1 VTIEA
6 ARPWL
11 APLTPLYRLALG
23 LRELELRRGW
33 RRVERLRWPVISI
46 GNLSA
51 GGAGKTP
58 LTIALA
64 RALGGRGIY
73 VDVLSRG
80 YGRTS
85 HAAMRVNT
93 NGTAEEYGDE
103 PLEIARAAGV
113 PVFVAARRYEAG
125 LMAETE
131 MPVGVHL
138 LDDGFQHWQL
148 YREVDIVL
156 VSARDFEDRLLPA
169 GNLREPL
176 RALQRADCVVISAD
190 DEQVE
195 TELKRMG
202 WQGQVWRVRR
212 RMEVLHVNGPV
223 VAFCGIA
230 RPEQFFAGL
239 EAGGMQ
245 LAARIAYA
253 DHHRYSVDDVERL
266 REEMRKRGAVACVT
280 TEKDRVRLS
289 GMAQTLAKALALKV
303 ASLRVEIEDED
314 AAVGWLL
321 GRIKR

>member
-1 VTIEA
+1 VTE
-6 ARPWL
+6 RPWL

-23 LRELELRRGW
+23 LRELELRSGW

-80 YGRTS
+80 YRRTS
-85 HAAMRVNT
+85 RAAMRVNT

-176 RALQRADCVVISAD
+176 RALQRADCVAISAG
-190 DEQVE
+190 DEEVE
-195 TELKRMG
+195 AELKRQG
-202 WQGQVWRVRR
+202 WQGPVWRVRR
-212 RMEVLHVNGPV
+212 QMEVPHVNGPV

-253 DHHRYSVDDVERL
+253 DHHRYTMGDVERL
-266 REEMRKRGAVACVT
+266 RNEMRKKGAVACVT

-289 GMAQTLAKALALKV
+289 GMAQILAKTSLKV
-303 ASLRVEIEDED
+303 AGLRIDIEDEE
-314 AAVGWLL
+314 AAFGWLL